1 MTPFE
6 PRRKKKKRHFAMD
19 WVVMVVLAVFFSLTI
34 RSFLYEPFDVIG
46 PSMQPT
52 LQSGDFVIV
61 NKWIYRLKQPDRGD
75 VVVFHALEEKDY
87 IKRVIALP
95 GERVAMEK
103 GQLKINGKVMPE
115 SYLPST
121 IETDDFPEQTVPVG
135 KLFVMGDNRQ
145 NSRDSRDPDLGA
157 ISMDELVG
165 RVDLIYWPISRWQML
180 N

>member
-6 PRRKKKKRHFAMD
+6 PRRKRKKRHFTVD
-19 WVVMVVLAVFFSLTI
+19 WVVMVIIAIFFSLTI

-61 NKWIYRLKQPDRGD
+61 NKWIYQFQQPNRGD

-103 GQLKINGKVMPE
+103 GKLKINGKVMSE
-115 SYLPST
+115 SYLPPT
-121 IETDDFPEQTVPVG
+121 TKTDDFPEQTVPAG

-157 ISMDELVG
+157 ISMNELVG
-165 RVDLIYWPISRWQML
+165 RVDFIYWPIARWQML

>member
-6 PRRKKKKRHFAMD
+6 PRRKKKKSFSMD
-19 WVVMVVLAVFFSLTI
+19 WMVVISIAILFSLVI
-34 RSFLYEPFDVIG
+34 RLFLYEPFDVIG
-46 PSMQPT
+46 SSMQPT

-61 NKWIYRLKQPDRGD
+61 NKWIYRFEQPQRGD

-95 GERVAMEK
+95 GEKVEMRN
-103 GQLKINGKVMPE
+103 GQLMINGKVILEP
-115 SYLPST
+115 YLPST
-121 IETDDFPEQTVPVG
+121 TPTDDFEEQTVPEG
-135 KLFVMGDNRQ
+135 SLFVLGDNRQ

-157 ISMDELVG
+157 VSMDELVG
-165 RVDLIYWPISRWQML
+165 RVDFVYWPFTRWKML

>member
-6 PRRKKKKRHFAMD
+6 PRRKRKKPYTMD
-19 WVVMVVLAVFFSLTI
+19 WMVMISLAILFSLAI
-34 RSFLYEPFDVIG
+34 RLFLYEPFDVIG

-61 NKWIYRLKQPDRGD
+61 NKWIYRFEQPNRGD

-95 GERVAMEK
+95 GEKVEMK
-103 GQLKINGKVMPE
+103 NGKLKINGKVVFEP
-115 SYLPST
+115 YLPST
-121 IETDDFPEQTVPVG
+121 TRTDDFHEQTVPEG

-157 ISMDELVG
+157 ISMNELVG
-165 RVDLIYWPISRWQML
+165 RVDFVYWPFTRWKML